1 MATTKH
7 HGRARPQLPACYHE
21 GFLEKKS
28 IKDKMGRKLWT
39 SLCGNSLFF
48 FNNTKDNVY
57 IEKLELSDL
66 VSVTDDCC
74 HDRNLENARFTLHMK
89 NEDIKMIAPSLESR
103 ELWKGFILSVSKLSV
118 PSCLNLLPGQIHMMK
133 EIIEKEKKRQQPP
146 TAPSLLH
153 NIYLPVLP
161 DMPACY
167 HDVSRVQAEL
177 LLERNA
183 NRGNLLL
190 RPGRDGASFAVTT
203 RQDVNGSVF
212 KHYRVSRK
220 HEGGFTIDVE
230 TPISCPTLHDVIT
243 CLVEK
248 TNGVLEPFLLE
259 QHYEDNISYVQANE
273 ENGERSVQC
282 ASSEPLPSPPVP
294 PPKPVQRDY
303 RANSEPLAN
312 TQENIYLN
320 EPKVIEEEVNPS
332 CAGPPVQ
339 PCPSVRFLPHQNLML
354 PDQNTCSGS
363 ERKAL
368 KLPGYPLAALRSYSM
383 SDVPENNSQ
392 HGPQPACITLSEELK
407 MIFKKKQALQE

>member
-1 MATTKH
+1 
-7 HGRARPQLPACYHE
+7 
-21 GFLEKKS
+21 
-28 IKDKMGRKLWT
+28 MGRKLWT

-57 IEKLELSDL
+57 IEKLELTDL
-66 VSVTDDCC
+66 VSVTDDRCR
-74 HDRNLENARFTLHMK
+74 DRNLEKAQFTLHMK

-118 PSCLNLLPGQIHMMK
+118 PSSLNLLPGQIQMMK
-133 EIIEKEKKRQQPP
+133 ETIEKEKKRQQPP
-146 TAPSLLH
+146 TAPSLLN

-167 HDVSRVQAEL
+167 HDVSRVEAEL

-190 RPGRDGASFAVTT
+190 RPGQDGASFAVTT
-203 RQDVNGSVF
+203 RQFVNGSVF

-220 HEGGFTIDVE
+220 HEGGFAIDID

-282 ASSEPLPSPPVP
+282 ASSEPLPSRPVP
-294 PPKPVQRDY
+294 PPKQVQRDY

-312 TQENIYLN
+312 TQESIYLN
-320 EPKVIEEEVNPS
+320 EPM
-332 CAGPPVQ
+332 Q
-339 PCPSVRFLPHQNLML
+339 FLPHQNLML
-354 PDQNTCSGS
+354 PNQNTSSGS

-368 KLPGYPLAALRSYSM
+368 KPPGYPLAALRSSV

-392 HGPQPACITLSEELK
+392 HWPQPAALSEELK
-407 MIFKKKQALQE
+407 MILKKRQAIQE